1 MKGIKLSVHRL
12 QKGLYIRLPLSW
24 RNHPFLFNSFKIKDE
39 GQIALIKQ
47 LGISHVIVMPDK
59 SDSAPLG
66 ADVDIVPVSADD
78 KTALQALKEEKE
90 QRIEAL
96 QDYRRDMQR
105 CEKAFEQSVAQV
117 RAVMSKVTSR
127 PLNAITEAKELVDGM
142 VETLLAQDEMVLH
155 LMNETKEGENL
166 YYHSLNVSVLSMLL
180 AKSKGLD
187 KEEMTAIGMAGLFH
201 DIGKMKVPSQIL
213 NKKTPLNT
221 AEENF
226 LKLHPQYSVQLL
238 AQGENLPEL
247 SNTIIAQHHEYAD
260 GSGYPKGLT
269 KDNLKPSSLLVAL
282 VNEYDTLCHPHDIS
296 KARTPYS
303 ALSYIFKSCKEK
315 FAAEDIELMV
325 KHLGVFP
332 PGTIVQLS
340 NKQVGLVIS
349 VNQTK
354 LLYPN
359 ILLYDPGI
367 PRTEATIINLEEVDF
382 SIAKALPPRRLKP
395 EVYEYLNP
403 RTRISYYFDNKQK

>member
-1 MKGIKLSVHRL
+1 MSGIKLSVHRL
-12 QKGLYIRLPLSW
+12 QKGLYIRLPVSW
-24 RNHPFLFNSFKIKDE
+24 RSHPFLFNSFKIKDD

-59 SDSAPLG
+59 SDAAPLK
-66 ADVDIVPVSADD
+66 ADADIVPVTAED
-78 KTALQALKEEKE
+78 KQALEELQDQKE

-96 QDYRRDMQR
+96 QDYRRDMQK
-105 CEKAFEQSVAQV
+105 CEKAFERSVAQV
-117 RAVMSKVTSR
+117 RSVMSKVTSR
-127 PLNAITEAKELVDGM
+127 PLNAISEAKELVEGM
-142 VETLLAQDEMVLH
+142 VDTLLNQDEMVLH

-180 AKSKGLD
+180 GKSKGLSKD
-187 KEEMTAIGMAGLFH
+187 EITWLGMAGLFH
-201 DIGKMKVPSQIL
+201 DIGKMKIPTQIL
-213 NKKTPLNT
+213 NKTGPLNT
-221 AEENF
+221 AEKNF
-226 LKLHPQYSVQLL
+226 LQLHPKYSIELL
-238 AQGENLPEL
+238 AHGEDFPEQAT
-247 SNTIIAQHHEYAD
+247 TIISQHHEYAD

-269 KDNLKPSSLLVAL
+269 AEKLSPLSLLLAL
-282 VNEYDTLCHPHDIS
+282 VNEYDSLCHPNDIK

-303 ALSYIFKSCKEK
+303 ALSYIFKSCKSK

-332 PGTIVQLS
+332 PGTVVQLS
-340 NKQVGLVIS
+340 NNQVGLVIS

-359 ILLYDPGI
+359 VLLYDPGI
-367 PRTEATIINLEEVDF
+367 PRTEATIVNLEEVDF

-403 RTRISYYFDNKQK
+403 RTRISYYFDNKEK